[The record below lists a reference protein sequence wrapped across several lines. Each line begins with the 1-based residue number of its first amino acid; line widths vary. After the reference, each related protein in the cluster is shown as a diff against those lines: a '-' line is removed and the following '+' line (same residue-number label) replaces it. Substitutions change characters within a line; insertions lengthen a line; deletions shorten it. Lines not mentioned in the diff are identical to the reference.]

1 MFYSRLP
8 SSFPSVTTASP
19 EGLLAVGGKL
29 SIDRLLE
36 AYHKG
41 IFPWYEEGEP
51 VLWWSPDPRMVLF
64 PEKLKVS
71 KSLRKIIKQEVFQV
85 TFNRNFREV
94 MLQCGAIS
102 RKGQQGTWITPE
114 MIIAYENLHK
124 IGHAFSVEVWK
135 NQQLVGGLYGVN
147 LKSKKVFCGESMFS
161 KESNASKVGFY
172 FLVQHLIQLNYKLI
186 DCQIYTSHLA
196 SFGAEEIERAVFL
209 SYLTARNVK

>member
-85 TFNRNFREV
+85 TFNCNFREV

-114 MIIAYENLHK
+114 MIIVYENLHK